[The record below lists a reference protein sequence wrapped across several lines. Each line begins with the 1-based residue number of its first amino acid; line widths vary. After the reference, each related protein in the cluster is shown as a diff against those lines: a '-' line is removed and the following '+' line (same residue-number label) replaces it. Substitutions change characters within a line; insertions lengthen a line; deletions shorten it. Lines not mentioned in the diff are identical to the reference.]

1 MGTLGVK
8 GHLTTTNHIA
18 EIEKYLGIEAARS
31 CVMSEIKYTMGQ
43 HGMSIDDRH
52 TMLLADCMTY
62 KVRGGAVV
70 LPVKGRTCMYDVG
83 V

>member
-8 GHLTTTNHIA
+8 GLETTTNHIA
-18 EIEKYLGIEAARS
+18 EIEKYLGIEAARL
-31 CVMSEIKYTMGQ
+31 CVMKEINYTMGQ

-62 KVRGGAVV
+62 KVKGAVGM
-70 LPVKGRTCMYDVG
+70 GRMQG
-83 V
+83 GS